1 MQTILSDMAQPH
13 KGERHTIYLTLDLEV
28 RRQIHSRATDSK
40 LSVSQ
45 FLADHLALHVGR
57 PDLVYAL
64 GQGTLL
70 SFRPSDFDPKSPAT
84 IVRCLEEVYQ
94 LLRAEAQQRGLRVAT
109 YVAIFCT
116 RLINDDLQQTDDR
129 YGYQEVL
136 ATSA

>member
-1 MQTILSDMAQPH
+1 MAQPH
-13 KGERHTIYLTLDLEV
+13 KGNRHTIFLTLDLEV

-64 GQGTLL
+64 GQGTLM
-70 SFRPSDFDPKSPAT
+70 SFRSTDFDPRSPAT
-84 IVRCLEEVYQ
+84 IVRCLEEVYA
-94 LLRAEAQQRGLRVAT
+94 LLRQAAQQRGIRVTT
-109 YVAIFCT
+109 YVAGFCT
-116 RLINDDLQQTDDR
+116 RLVNDEAQTEDQ

>member
-1 MQTILSDMAQPH
+1 MQTILSGMAQPH
-13 KGERHTIYLTLDLEV
+13 KGNRRMIYLTLDLEV

-64 GQGTLL
+64 GQGTLM
-70 SFRPSDFDPKSPAT
+70 SFRSTDFDPQSPAT

-94 LLRAEAQQRGLRVAT
+94 LLRQEAQARGLRVAT
-109 YVAIFCT
+109 HVAAFCT
-116 RLINDDLQQTDDR
+116 RLVNDEAQTDDQ

>member
-1 MQTILSDMAQPH
+1 MAQPH
-13 KGERHTIYLTLDLEV
+13 KGNRHTIFLTLDLEV

-64 GQGTLL
+64 GQGTLM
-70 SFRPSDFDPKSPAT
+70 SFRSTDFDPRSPAT
-84 IVRCLEEVYQ
+84 IVRCLEEVYA
-94 LLRAEAQQRGLRVAT
+94 LLRQAAQQRGIRVTT
-109 YVAIFCT
+109 YVAGFCT
-116 RLINDDLQQTDDR
+116 RLANDEAQTEDQ